1 MLAYYAL
8 QGGRK
13 QGQIKNRAK
22 FDSVKSP
29 NHKKK
34 CHIWGFYIGFFS
46 AYLEILLYLRMKN
59 NEDEKANRKR
69 AGNKGT
75 WQMYGELSEE

>member
-1 MLAYYAL
+1 
-8 QGGRK
+8 
-13 QGQIKNRAK
+13 
-22 FDSVKSP
+22 
-29 NHKKK
+29 
-34 CHIWGFYIGFFS
+34 
-46 AYLEILLYLRMKN
+46 MKN